1 MQAALDATPEGSIAN
16 VDVSE
21 DSDDWLNVNADSF
34 DAMLEERMGKAAQ
47 QAKDPDAMDVDSKD
61 GQAAQQKAMEDKVAN
76 DEAKKLQDLANK
88 VENFVEGEGDL
99 EGARFEE

>member
-1 MQAALDATPEGSIAN
+1 MQAALEATPGGSIPN
-16 VDVSE
+16 VDVPE

-34 DAMLEERMGKAAQ
+34 DAMLEERMGKPLQ
-47 QAKDPDAMDVDSKD
+47 QKDPDAMDVDQKD
-61 GQAAQQKAMEDKVAN
+61 SQAAQQKFMEDKVAN